1 MKSALLL
8 LAAAILSLVGCSHK
22 IPPEQQIAQ
31 IVLQRALT
39 YANEVPGGS
48 LPSNLGETKAA
59 PNERIPAGHSLAEA
73 IYPAQTALR
82 LRTSDVGDMLVVIVP
97 AKGGAY
103 HGFLDG
109 RVTFVRDS
117 KR

>member
-1 MKSALLL
+1 MKPASLL
-8 LAAAILSLVGCSHK
+8 LAVAILCLAGCSRN
-22 IPPEQQIAQ
+22 IPPEQQIVQ
-31 IVLQRALT
+31 VVLQRAIN
-39 YANEVPGGS
+39 YASENGGS
-48 LPSNLGETKAA
+48 LPLDLAATKPA

-82 LRTSDVGDMLVVIVP
+82 LRTSDVGDQLVVIVP

-109 RVTFVRDS
+109 RVAFVSDS